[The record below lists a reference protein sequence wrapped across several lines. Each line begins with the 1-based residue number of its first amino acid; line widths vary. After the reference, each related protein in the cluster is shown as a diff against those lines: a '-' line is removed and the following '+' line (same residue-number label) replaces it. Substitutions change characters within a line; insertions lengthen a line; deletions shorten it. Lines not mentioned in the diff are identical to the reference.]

1 MTFFNPKEDVLD
13 IKLTQYGKWRLS
25 QGELSPSYYLFFDD
39 DILYDANCAG
49 PAVRATA
56 TITCADGDLAT
67 SGQFTEG
74 EYVQL
79 INAVGE
85 KRVYVLVDESE
96 TVSPSLATGDVIDE
110 GVDIGAAA
118 ISSDVTDLGT
128 CIAVVCNLNT
138 DTQAEI
144 LNTFSHAITGT
155 ATHATAP
162 NCIDTTGVEAS
173 SADASF
179 TILITTAAGG
189 EHDSTAV
196 TILLDDSATTDP
208 AQTANTIAIGTAGI
222 SDAAKAAALIDA
234 INGVSSS
241 LVDLADSG
249 VGQAGVQG
257 VTAAQGSS
265 DTQITLTMDAAGVA
279 GNLTNAITTASGVDI
294 VDVRSFT
301 GGSSFGWYGH
311 VGTITTSADL
321 TAADGEQVMTLTQHA
336 PYGAHGNMPVTT
348 NISQFTVTDFT
359 GGSLPTI
366 AESQNYT
373 EGRIQ
378 EETPKLRTQYS
389 FRESS
394 GNIIS
399 DSTPSTIEKHFSLE
413 NALGTSNMTSG
424 SFPRWDMRMFGEDGP
439 VITKSTEYMTS
450 SFGTS
455 RIPQIDVTANF
466 RTAIHSTNG
475 SKVIKEDINLSS
487 PVQDDGT
494 YVAVQPRTLLM
505 QMIEENTAFE
515 KENFDIEVYIKDTET
530 IFSGP
535 EEIEIDDWTPLSF
548 KKKVTNIVDG
558 ILLDEQPEICHELDP
573 TYVEYYFDIFVDD
586 DIVDTARSQI
596 TEDLNTQSMYL
607 PPSVN
612 QSTDAQFEIADIY
625 SQVVPD
631 DPCPDDKCP

>member
-49 PAVRATA
+49 PVVRATA

-67 SGQFTEG
+67 TGQFTEG

-144 LNTFSHAITGT
+144 LNTFSHAITG
-155 ATHATAP
+155 
-162 NCIDTTGVEAS
+162 
-173 SADASF
+173 
-179 TILITTAAGG
+179 
-189 EHDSTAV
+189 
-196 TILLDDSATTDP
+196 
-208 AQTANTIAIGTAGI
+208 
-222 SDAAKAAALIDA
+222 
-234 INGVSSS
+234 S
-241 LVDLADSG
+241 LSG
-249 VGQAGVQG
+249 
-257 VTAAQGSS
+257 
-265 DTQITLTMDAAGVA
+265 
-279 GNLTNAITTASGVDI
+279 
-294 VDVRSFT
+294 RS
-301 GGSSFGWYGH
+301 GH

-321 TAADGEQVMTLTQHA
+321 TAAHGEQVMTLTQHA

-366 AESQNYT
+366 AESQNHT

-413 NALGTSNMTSG
+413 NALGTSNITSG

-439 VITKSTEYMTS
+439 IITKSTEYMTS

-475 SKVIKEDINLSS
+475 SKIIKEDINLSS

-530 IFSGP
+530 GDDGT
-535 EEIEIDDWTPLSF
+535 EIDDWTPLSF